1 MATITLKGTEFN
13 TNGTLP
19 KVGTKA
25 PDFLLTAS
33 DLSHKSLADF
43 AGKKIILNIFPSIDT
58 STCATSVRTFN
69 KNAAE
74 LDNTVVI
81 CISRDL
87 PFSQSRFCGAEGI
100 ENVVLLSDFATGD
113 FGKDYGLEIING
125 PLKHLHSRAI
135 VMIDEKGFINY
146 TEQVSEIVDEP
157 NYVAA
162 LKEI

>member
-19 KVGTKA
+19 KVGAKA
-25 PDFLLTAS
+25 PNFLLTAS
-33 DLSHKSLADF
+33 DLSHKSLSDF

-69 KNAAE
+69 KNSEE

-87 PFSQSRFCGAEGI
+87 PFSLSRFCGAEGI

>member
-19 KVGTKA
+19 KVGAKA
-25 PDFLLTAS
+25 PNFLLTAS

-69 KNAAE
+69 KNAEE

-87 PFSQSRFCGAEGI
+87 PFSQSRFCSAEGI
-100 ENVVLLSDFATGD
+100 ENVVLLSDFGTGD

>member
-25 PDFLLTAS
+25 PDFKLTAS
-33 DLSHKSLADF
+33 DLSNKSLEDF

-58 STCATSVRTFN
+58 GTCATSVRTFN
-69 KNAAE
+69 KNASE
-74 LDNTVVI
+74 LENTVVI
-81 CISRDL
+81 CVSRDL
-87 PFSQSRFCGAEGI
+87 PFAQSRFCGAEGI
-100 ENVVLLSDFATGD
+100 DKVVLLSDFATGD
-113 FGKDYGLEIING
+113 FGKDYGLEITNG
-125 PLKHLHSRAI
+125 PLAHLHSRAI
-135 VMIDEKGFINY
+135 VMIDEKGIVNY

-157 NYVAA
+157 NYEAA

>member
-19 KVGTKA
+19 KVGAKA
-25 PDFLLTAS
+25 PNFLLTAS

-69 KNAAE
+69 KNAVE
-74 LDNTVVI
+74 LDNTVVV

-87 PFSQSRFCGAEGI
+87 PFSQSRFCSAEGI
-100 ENVVLLSDFATGD
+100 ENVVLLSDFGTGD

>member
-25 PDFLLTAS
+25 PDFKLTAS
-33 DLSHKSLADF
+33 DLSHKSLEDF

-58 STCATSVRTFN
+58 GTCATSVRTFN

-81 CISRDL
+81 CVSRDL
-87 PFSQSRFCGAEGI
+87 PFAQSRFCGAEGI
-100 ENVVLLSDFATGD
+100 DNVVLLSDFATGD
-113 FGKDYGLEIING
+113 FGKDYGLEITNG
-125 PLKHLHSRAI
+125 PLAHLHSRAI
-135 VMIDEKGFINY
+135 VMIDEKGFVNY

-157 NYVAA
+157 NYEAA